1 MTDDARST
9 ALLDFL
15 RREVVKDR
23 RRPLDLDTALVS
35 SGLVDSMSLINVL
48 AFVED
53 SFGVVIPDEAATA
66 ESMNTPRSI
75 LSLVSAFEGLSR

>member
-15 RREVVKDR
+15 RRDVVKDR

-35 SGLVDSMSLINVL
+35 SGLMDSMSLINVL

-75 LSLVSAFEGLSR
+75 LSLVSAFEGRSR

>member
-23 RRPLDLDTALVS
+23 RRPLELDTALVS
-35 SGLVDSMSLINVL
+35 SGLVDSMSLISVL

-75 LSLVSAFEGLSR
+75 LALVRAFEGRSR

>member
-1 MTDDARST
+1 MTDDVRSA

-23 RRPLDLDTALVS
+23 RRPLDVDTPLVS

-53 SFGVVIPDEAATA
+53 SFGVIIPDEAATA

-75 LSLVSAFEGLSR
+75 LSLVRAFEGRSQ